1 MIEDNIDSN
10 EIQKITSTL
19 AAEFQPL
26 KMFLFGSRAQKT
38 NTSDSDYDILL
49 IVESSDLSP
58 LKRMQKAGRS
68 LWNCRAKVDVF
79 VYTQSEFDELK
90 NEFSSIPYTVS
101 HEGLKLKVG

>member
-1 MIEDNIDSN
+1 
-10 EIQKITSTL
+10 
-19 AAEFQPL
+19 
-26 KMFLFGSRAQKT
+26 
-38 NTSDSDYDILL
+38 
-49 IVESSDLSP
+49 
-58 LKRMQKAGRS
+58 MQKAGRS